1 MKTRFFTSVA
11 ALALVAGTAQAQDL
25 LFPVGEGD
33 FNWDSYQ
40 AFADATDLSG
50 QTVTITGPWTGL
62 DAELF
67 ESMAAYFEAA
77 TGATV
82 EYSGSDSFEQDI
94 VIATQ
99 ADSPPNIAVFPQ
111 PGLMTDLAAQGEL
124 AAMGRGYRRLDRR
137 KLRRGPLLGIAGDG
151 GRAGRQTRFT
161 ASSTRSM

>member
-1 MKTRFFTSVA
+1 VHRDGVDGRNDQPDPTGVTSWEDISMKTRFFTSVA

-77 TGATV
+77 TGA
-82 EYSGSDSFEQDI
+82 D
-94 VIATQ
+94 
-99 ADSPPNIAVFPQ
+99 
-111 PGLMTDLAAQGEL
+111 
-124 AAMGRGYRRLDRR
+124 GRIFRLRQLRAGHRDR
-137 KLRRGPLLGIAGDG
+137 D
-151 GRAGRQTRFT
+151 AGRQPAQHRRLP
-161 ASSTRSM
+161 AAGPDDRPGRPG